1 MDTYNCLRRGMLQC
15 STAWYGIRSCDNSVA
30 RTHLKHFKAL
40 QNDCCKQVE
49 HENAVEHDKQTEE
62 STNPAQSSFV
72 ITLTRQSKALLNVS
86 KFACAV
92 RYVLHKFRCQH
103 GHHGEPHRHTV
114 HAEMAGAVLVLGS
127 RMGGIN
133 PSAMLQK

>member
-1 MDTYNCLRRGMLQC
+1 MLQC

-62 STNPAQSSFV
+62 YGSHKV
-72 ITLTRQSKALLNVS
+72 LL
-86 KFACAV
+86 A
-92 RYVLHKFRCQH
+92 
-103 GHHGEPHRHTV
+103 
-114 HAEMAGAVLVLGS
+114 AGASSPVAVWWLH
-127 RMGGIN
+127 RQIIHE
-133 PSAMLQK
+133 PSPVIICHHSY